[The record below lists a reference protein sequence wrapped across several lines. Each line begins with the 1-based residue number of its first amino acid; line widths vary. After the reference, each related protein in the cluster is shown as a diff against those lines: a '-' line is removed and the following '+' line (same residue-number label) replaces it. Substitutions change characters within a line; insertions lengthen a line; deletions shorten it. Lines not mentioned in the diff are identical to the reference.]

1 MKIILASPRGFC
13 AGVER
18 AIAIVN
24 NAVSL
29 LGPPVYVR
37 HEVVHNGRVVCELK
51 KKGVIFV
58 EDMDDVPDGS
68 VLIFSA
74 HGVSK
79 SIRNQASKKNCKLFD
94 ATCPLVTKVHV
105 EVKRHS
111 DKGFHIIMI
120 GHDGHP
126 EVEGT
131 MGQVDSEKI
140 SLIQTIDDVDKL
152 AIKSEKIFYVTQTT
166 LSVDETKQI
175 IKTLQKKYPNIKG
188 PKRDDIC
195 YATQNRQ
202 ESVKK
207 LIKSVDC
214 LIVIGSPNS
223 SNSRQLKHV
232 AQNHGCLTYM
242 IDSHKEL
249 NTDLLTECSTVGIT
263 AGASVPEELITEVL
277 QKIRSVFPQTQVENM
292 ASTPET
298 ISFSIPRIS

>member
-24 NAVSL
+24 NAISL

-58 EDMDDVPDGS
+58 EELDDVPDGS

-74 HGVSK
+74 HGVSR
-79 SIRNQASKKNCKLFD
+79 SIINQASKKNCRVFD

-105 EVKRHS
+105 EVKKHS
-111 DKGFHIIMI
+111 EKGFHIIMI
-120 GHDGHP
+120 GHNGHP

-131 MGQVDSEKI
+131 MGQVEHGKI
-140 SLIQTIDDVDKL
+140 SLIQTIDDIDKL
-152 AIKSEKIFYVTQTT
+152 KIESEKIFYVTQTT
-166 LSVDETKQI
+166 LSVDDTKQI
-175 IKTLQKKYPNIKG
+175 IKALREKYPHIIG

-207 LIKSVDC
+207 LIKLVDC

-242 IDSHKEL
+242 IDSHEEL
-249 NTDLLTECSTVGIT
+249 NANLLTECSTVGIT

-277 QKIRSVFPQTQVENM
+277 QKIRSVFPQTQVETM
-292 ASTPET
+292 ESAPET
-298 ISFSIPRIS
+298 ISFPTPKMS